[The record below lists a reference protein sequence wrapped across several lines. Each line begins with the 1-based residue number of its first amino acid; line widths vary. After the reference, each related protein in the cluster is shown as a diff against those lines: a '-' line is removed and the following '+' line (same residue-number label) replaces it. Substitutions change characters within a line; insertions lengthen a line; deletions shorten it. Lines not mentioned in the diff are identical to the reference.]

1 MTQERIEAA
10 IYSLPRG
17 ERLAQLA
24 EECAELSHAALKL
37 RRALEGVNPT
47 PVTVVE
53 AEEGLEAEIADVI
66 LSIFSVV
73 EGYEIIGPGEV
84 CERMEAKM
92 LRWARRLT
100 DMEREDDND
109 Q

>member
-1 MTQERIEAA
+1 MTQEQIEAA

-24 EECAELSHAALKL
+24 EECAELAQAALKL

-47 PVTVVE
+47 PVTVDE
-53 AEEGLEAEIADVI
+53 AEDRLEAEIADVI
-66 LSIFSVV
+66 AALFSVV

-84 CERMEAKM
+84 CERVEAKL
-92 LRWARRLT
+92 LRWARRLL
-100 DMEREDDND
+100 DMEREN
-109 Q
+109 